1 MRQDL
6 PIVTFKDRGALHQW
20 LIDNHAISPGVM
32 VRVFKKHS
40 HIVSV
45 SFEDLLEEGLC
56 FGWSES
62 KRLSGNADYYL
73 QQFTPRKTRG
83 TASARNMRIA
93 AKLIKE
99 GRMNQVGLIALNI
112 SHLDSQ

>member
-1 MRQDL
+1 M
-6 PIVTFKDRGALHQW
+6 TFKDRGALHQW

-62 KRLSGNADYYL
+62 KRLPGNADYYL

-99 GRMNQVGLIALNI
+99 GRMNQAGLIALNI
-112 SHLDSQ
+112 SRLDSQ